1 MVGKVQIRQIPGYS
15 VHIAVV
21 LLGALLL
28 LVPALY
34 NGYPLV
40 NPDTATYLAS
50 GFKPET
56 PFDRPITYG
65 LLIRLFSL
73 NGISLWLVV
82 YAQAVLV
89 STLIIGILKRL
100 MNGGTYLLK
109 GLFTLL
115 FLSLFTS
122 LSWVVCQVQPDVFTP
137 IAFLCIVLLLMG
149 QESRAGKVSLYF
161 IFFISVAVHL
171 SHPLLLACVVGIL
184 WLVQRLY
191 TPISHSQIRPIAITL
206 IVLCAASM
214 LVMGSAFSK
223 SRHVYFMGS
232 LLQKEVLQVYLQ
244 DSCAANNMKI
254 CAYKDVLGHSSD
266 HFIWDSD
273 SPLYQIGDWKG
284 TKNEFNKIIHDVLT
298 TPKYLWLF
306 IGASMT
312 ESVSQAT
319 TFRVGDGNDSFAEGT
334 NVGQRIRE
342 YLPHEAAMF
351 YAARQNK
358 TDIRAAIDLPNK
370 VFAIMIMMSVVVC
383 GYGLLKWKQLPQQV
397 KILLWVCIIGIVVN
411 CVDCA
416 TLSVVNGRYGSKMI
430 WLLPLCAVVVT
441 MTRGTIKPPQQTK

>member
-1 MVGKVQIRQIPGYS
+1 MVGKEQIRHTPSYL
-15 VHIAVV
+15 VLVAAV

-73 NGISLWLVV
+73 NGTSLWLVV
-82 YAQAVLV
+82 YVQAVLV
-89 STLIIGILKRL
+89 SSLIIGILKRL
-100 MNGGTYLLK
+100 MPGGTYLLK

-115 FLSLFTS
+115 FLSLCTS
-122 LSWVVCQVQPDVFTP
+122 LSWVVCQVQPDIFTP
-137 IAFLCIVLLLMG
+137 IAILCIVLLLMG
-149 QESRAGKVSLYF
+149 PESKTVKVSLYL

-171 SHPLLLACVVGIL
+171 SHPLLLACVVGVL
-184 WLVQRLY
+184 WLVRRLY
-191 TPISHSQIRPIAITL
+191 MPINSQIGRIATTL
-206 IVLCAASM
+206 VVLCAASM

-232 LLQKEVLQVYLQ
+232 LLQKGVLHVYLQ

-254 CAYKDVLGHSSD
+254 CAYKDVLGNSSD
-266 HFIWDSD
+266 HFVWDGD
-273 SPLYQIGDWKG
+273 SPLYKIGDWKG
-284 TKNEFNKIIHDVLT
+284 TKTEFNKIIRDVLT

-306 IGASMT
+306 VTASMRET
-312 ESVSQAT
+312 MSQAI
-319 TFRVGDGNDSFAEGT
+319 TFRIGDGNDCFAEET

-342 YLPHEAAMF
+342 YLPQEAAIF
-351 YAARQNK
+351 YGARQNK

-370 VFAIMIMMSVVVC
+370 VFAIVVMVCVVVC
-383 GYGLLKWKQLPQQV
+383 GYGLLKWKLLPQQV
-397 KILLWVCIIGIVVN
+397 KILLWVCTIGIVMN
-411 CVDCA
+411 CLDCA

-430 WLLPLCAVVVT
+430 WLLPLCAVAIT